1 MQHESSRPLRIGE
14 QLRRELAALLRA
26 EVKDPRI
33 PEIVIYDIVVSRD
46 LGLAK
51 VYFSHLD
58 IKQDATESLK
68 GLQSASG
75 FLRTKLSRRLH
86 HLYKIPKLRFI
97 VDDTEA
103 RSERI
108 EKLIENSINK

>member
-26 EVKDPRI
+26 KVKDPRI

-46 LGLAK
+46 LSLAK

-75 FLRTKLSRRLH
+75 FLRTRLSHKL
-86 HLYKIPKLRFI
+86 HLRKIPRLRFI

-103 RSERI
+103 KSERI
-108 EKLIENSINK
+108 EKLIKNSVNR

>member
-1 MQHESSRPLRIGE
+1 MQQESFRPLRIGE
-14 QLRRELAALLRA
+14 QLSRELAALLRA

-46 LGLAK
+46 LSLAK

-58 IKQDATESLK
+58 IRQDTTESLK

-75 FLRTKLSRRLH
+75 FLRTRLSNRLN
-86 HLYKIPKLRFI
+86 LRKIPRLRFI
-97 VDDTEA
+97 VDDTET
-103 RSERI
+103 RSARI
-108 EKLIENSINK
+108 EKLIESSAKR